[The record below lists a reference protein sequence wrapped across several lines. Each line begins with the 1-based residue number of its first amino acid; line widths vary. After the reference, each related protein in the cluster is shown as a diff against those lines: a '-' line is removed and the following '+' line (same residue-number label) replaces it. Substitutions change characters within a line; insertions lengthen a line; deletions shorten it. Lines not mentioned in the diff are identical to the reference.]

1 MNANDTQPAIAT
13 PQTARV
19 PGWLRYL
26 VVALVILGIIFRV
39 VNLDKKVYWTDEAL
53 TSLRASGHTRTEF
66 VREVFTGAVVSPDT
80 IQRYQRP
87 ESRQGWAGT
96 PEALMGNAEHT
107 PLYFL
112 LTRFWMNWFGGSV
125 ASVRSLS
132 VLFGLLAL
140 PCTVWLGRELFLPH
154 IASSSSA
161 SDLAASIPWILVGLF
176 AVTPLHVLYAQVARP
191 YSLWTLCILA
201 SGALLLRAVR
211 LNTRPSWLLYALSL
225 AVGLYTQL
233 LFGLVAIAHFLYIA
247 LTAPLWVKGQLGA
260 IARSYSL
267 AAGAALLSFLP
278 WLLLLIHNSERV
290 EDATDAL
297 KSVTSFAELI
307 NRWFLGISRSFVGE
321 DLGSAN
327 ILVVALAIYALYFL
341 WRTTATQIWL
351 FVVLLVAVPFLALA
365 LPDVVLGGGRTLRI
379 RYLIP
384 SYIGLQ
390 LALAYWFAM
399 QAVQVRTW
407 EQKACRVGFI
417 ALLTAAIIGC
427 TVSAQ
432 ADVWWNKGNS
442 RSSYYLPVAN
452 LINRTKAPLLIA
464 DRNPST
470 ILAFSRRLA
479 PHVRLQIT
487 QQPSAL
493 TVADGFNPV
502 FLLNPSDRLRRVFQE
517 RGYRIKLVYRDRHAP
532 RGEDKRLWRVRSPK

>member
-1 MNANDTQPAIAT
+1 MNANDTHPAIA
-13 PQTARV
+13 PPAKAERV
-19 PGWLRYL
+19 PDWLRYGAI
-26 VVALVILGIIFRV
+26 ALIILGIMFRI
-39 VNLDKKVYWTDEAL
+39 VNLDQKVYWTDEAL

-87 ESRQGWAGT
+87 ETRQGWAGT
-96 PEALMGNAEHT
+96 PAALMGNAEHA
-107 PLYFL
+107 PLYFV
-112 LTRFWMNWFGGSV
+112 LTRFWMNWFGSSV
-125 ASVRSLS
+125 AAVRSLPA
-132 VLFGLLAL
+132 VFGLLAL
-140 PCTVWLGRELFLPH
+140 PCAVWLGQELF
-154 IASSSSA
+154 ASPR
-161 SDLAASIPWILVGLF
+161 LTWMVVGLF
-176 AVTPLHVLYAQVARP
+176 AVTPLHVLYAQEARP
-191 YSLWTLCILA
+191 YSLWTVCILA

-211 LNTRPSWLLYALSL
+211 LNTSTSWLLYALSL

-233 LFGLVAIAHFLYIA
+233 LFVLVAIAHALYIA
-247 LTAPLWVKGQLGA
+247 LTAPLWVKGQVGA
-260 IARSYSL
+260 IARSYLL
-267 AAGAALLSFLP
+267 AAGAALLSFVP

-297 KSVTSFAELI
+297 NSVTSFTELI

-327 ILVVALAIYALYFL
+327 SLMVALTIYALYVL
-341 WRTTATQIWL
+341 WRTTETRIWL

-365 LPDVVLGGGRTLRI
+365 LPDVLLGGSRTLRI

-390 LALAYWFAM
+390 LALAYWFGT

-407 EQKACRVGFI
+407 GQKACRVGLV

-442 RSSYYLPVAN
+442 RSSYYIPVAA
-452 LINRTKAPLLIA
+452 LINRTKAPLVIA
-464 DRNPST
+464 DRNPSEL
-470 ILAFSRRLA
+470 LAFSRRLA

-487 QQPSAL
+487 QQPSTL
-493 TVADGFNPV
+493 TVADGFSPV
-502 FLLNPSDRLRRVFQE
+502 FLLNPSDKLRRAFQS
-517 RGYRIKLVYRDRHAP
+517 RGYQLKLVYRDRYAP
-532 RGEDKRLWRVRSPK
+532 RGEDQRLWRVKI